1 MTLLIQ
7 KNRKQCW
14 PVDQW
19 EDRMLSIQI
28 IGYHLLTDHC
38 RHPNASI
45 SFHGPINLSSSLLTD
60 GLHGSRSLLASDWSS
75 LSIPASDWL
84 TGWLFS
90 VKVSSLISRSNY
102 LVNIT
107 RKWQHFGSRTDR
119 RTPETIDLVLV
130 AGSLLWINNQWSLV
144 LRTVYTLKLLNIT
157 TDTQS
162 EEKPVVRDSTVSGP
176 NIFWL
181 CNWRSLIVNGI
192 IWQANCKMRVF

>member
-7 KNRKQCW
+7 KNRKQCS

-28 IGYHLLTDHC
+28 IGYHLLTDHF

-60 GLHGSRSLLASDWSS
+60 GLHGSGSLLASDWSS
-75 LSIPASDWL
+75 LSNPPSDWL

-90 VKVSSLISRSNY
+90 VKVSSLISQSNC

-107 RKWQHFGSRTDR
+107 RKWQHSGSRADVR
-119 RTPETIDLVLV
+119 AQETRANLVKFRSEPKFV
-130 AGSLLWINNQWSLV
+130 AGSLMLLINNHWSFYYKAWCLSLNFWILPVQW
-144 LRTVYTLKLLNIT
+144 
-157 TDTQS
+157 DTQ
-162 EEKPVVRDSTVSGP
+162 
-176 NIFWL
+176 
-181 CNWRSLIVNGI
+181 WREASQQ
-192 IWQANCKMRVF
+192 W

>member
-7 KNRKQCW
+7 KNRKQCS

-60 GLHGSRSLLASDWSS
+60 GLHGSGSLLASDWSS

-84 TGWLFS
+84 TAWLFS
-90 VKVSSLISRSNY
+90 VKVSSLISRSNC

-107 RKWQHFGSRTDR
+107 RKWQHFGSRTER
-119 RTPETIDLVLV
+119 RTQKQK
-130 AGSLLWINNQWSLV
+130 LLEWSE
-144 LRTVYTLKLLNIT
+144 RLNIT
-157 TDTQS
+157 CATLI
-162 EEKPVVRDSTVSGP
+162 EEKPTVRDSTVSSP

-181 CNWRSLIVNGI
+181 CNWRSLIANGI
-192 IWQANCKMRVF
+192 IWQANCKMRAF

>member
-84 TGWLFS
+84 TAWLFS
-90 VKVSSLISRSNY
+90 VKVSSLISRSNC

-107 RKWQHFGSRTDR
+107 RKWQHSGSRTVR
-119 RTPETIDLVLV
+119 RIPETKPAWVIWTFGYYLCD
-130 AGSLLWINNQWSLV
+130 ADWRKANSEGQ
-144 LRTVYTLKLLNIT
+144 YGF
-157 TDTQS
+157 QS
-162 EEKPVVRDSTVSGP
+162 
-176 NIFWL
+176 
-181 CNWRSLIVNGI
+181 
-192 IWQANCKMRVF
+192 

>member
-60 GLHGSRSLLASDWSS
+60 GLHGSRSPLASDWSS
-75 LSIPASDWL
+75 LCIPASDWL
-84 TGWLFS
+84 TAWLFS
-90 VKVSSLISRSNY
+90 VKVSSLISRSNC

-107 RKWQHFGSRTDR
+107 RKWQHFGSRTER
-119 RTPETIDLVLV
+119 GTPETKAAWVIWTF
-130 AGSLLWINNQWSLV
+130 GYYLWDAEWRKANSEGQ
-144 LRTVYTLKLLNIT
+144 YGF
-157 TDTQS
+157 QS
-162 EEKPVVRDSTVSGP
+162 
-176 NIFWL
+176 
-181 CNWRSLIVNGI
+181 
-192 IWQANCKMRVF
+192 